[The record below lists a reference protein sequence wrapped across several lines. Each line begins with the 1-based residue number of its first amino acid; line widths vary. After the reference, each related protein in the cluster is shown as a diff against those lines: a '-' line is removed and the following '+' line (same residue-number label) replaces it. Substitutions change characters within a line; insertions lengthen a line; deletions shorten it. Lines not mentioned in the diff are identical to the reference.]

1 MSINFSIEKVNCEDF
16 AFQCQKLAKVTK
28 KLEKEIKKSKPKFM
42 NKSSKTKVSLTKRE
56 TEVLKCIL
64 EGKNNTEISEE
75 LFISI
80 STAKAHVSSIINK
93 LGANDRT
100 EAGYLAKQR
109 GIV

>member
-16 AFQCQKLAKVTK
+16 ALQCQKLAKVAR
-28 KLEKEIKKSKPKFM
+28 KLEKKLKKTEPKYV
-42 NKSSKTKVSLTKRE
+42 NKSQETKISLTKRE
-56 TEVLKCIL
+56 LEVLKCIL

-75 LFISI
+75 LFISL
-80 STAKAHVSSIINK
+80 STAKAHVSSIIHK

-100 EAGYLAKQR
+100 EAAYLAKQR

>member
-16 AFQCQKLAKVTK
+16 VKQSKKLAKVTK
-28 KLEKEIKKSKPKFM
+28 KLEKEIKKSKPKYM
-42 NKSSKTKVSLTKRE
+42 NKSSEAKISLTKRE

-75 LFISI
+75 LFISV

-93 LGANDRT
+93 LGANDRA